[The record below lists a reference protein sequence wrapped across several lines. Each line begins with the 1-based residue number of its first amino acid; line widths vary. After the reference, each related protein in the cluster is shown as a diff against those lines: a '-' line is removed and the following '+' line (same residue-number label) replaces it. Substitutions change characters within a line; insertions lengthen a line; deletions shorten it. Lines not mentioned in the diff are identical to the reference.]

1 MIVVLCHG
9 CFDLLHPGHVRHLE
23 AARALGD
30 RLVVS
35 VTSDHFVGKGDGR
48 PIFPLAQRME
58 MLRALRCV
66 DSVIRSP
73 YETGGNNILALRPNI
88 FCKGVDYE
96 GKQIHWAE
104 WQACVAVGAKVA
116 CTQTE
121 KFSTT
126 EVIQK
131 CASL

>member
-1 MIVVLCHG
+1 MITVLCHG

-30 RLVVS
+30 RLIVS
-35 VTSDHFVGKGDGR
+35 VTADRFVGKGEGR
-48 PIFPLAQRME
+48 PIFPLKQRME

-66 DSVIRSP
+66 DSVVFSA
-73 YETGGNNILALRPNI
+73 YETGAKNIVALRPNI
-88 FCKGVDYE
+88 FCKGVDYAVRQLHMDE
-96 GKQIHWAE
+96 EA
-104 WQACVAVGAKVA
+104 ACALVGARMV

-126 EVIQK
+126 EIIRK